1 MNWEND
7 NTFAEFSDDI
17 NGDDLLTYAYTYDIA
32 NDCIL
37 SMYNFFGTLYEK
49 EFSDTV
55 FIDSSASSSSSDI
68 RSPSECQIFV
78 TSKELLSQAIK
89 MNSENHPEM
98 AAKLLK
104 QLVNMFQSFSD
115 ISSTSITRL
124 KDHKRFTEV
133 CNYTSFLN
141 YFTLFSN
148 VLHSLIFTTFW
159 VDLEQMHA
167 QFEYLFVLMFVKS
180 LTKNFLGHHE
190 QLKFIY
196 SKQCLK
202 KVSIM
207 EQLEYERN
215 RIYDIWL
222 WKYVEILK
230 VYF

>member
-141 YFTLFSN
+141 NLYCSHMYYIRSYLPLFGSTWN
-148 VLHSLIFTTFW
+148 KCMPNLNT
-159 VDLEQMHA
+159 
-167 QFEYLFVLMFVKS
+167 YLYL
-180 LTKNFLGHHE
+180 
-190 QLKFIY
+190 
-196 SKQCLK
+196 CL
-202 KVSIM
+202 
-207 EQLEYERN
+207 
-215 RIYDIWL
+215 
-222 WKYVEILK
+222 
-230 VYF
+230 